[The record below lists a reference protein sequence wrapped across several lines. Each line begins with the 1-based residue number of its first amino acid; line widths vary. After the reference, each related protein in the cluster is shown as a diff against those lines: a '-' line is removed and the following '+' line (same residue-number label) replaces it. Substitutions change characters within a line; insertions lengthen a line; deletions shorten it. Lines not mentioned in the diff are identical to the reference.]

1 VKIAILNSKASVFRV
16 RVIGILAIVLVA
28 LFGCASQ
35 PSPVDL
41 DGQGLSS
48 ATQPPSYEYVLGP
61 GDVLDIFIWRN
72 PDLNSTAVPIRP
84 DGNISAPLV
93 DEIAAAG
100 KTPKALAR
108 EIEQKLTHFIK
119 NPYVTVIVRQF
130 SGALKD
136 QVRVVGEA
144 ATPRALPYRTR
155 LTLLDVMISVGGLTE
170 FAAGNRAKVVRV
182 TDKGEVQIPVR
193 LADLLR
199 DGDISA
205 NIPMTPG
212 DIVIIPESWF

>member
-1 VKIAILNSKASVFRV
+1 MTAKNRAVEFRNIGVLATILVS
-16 RVIGILAIVLVA
+16 LW
-28 LFGCASQ
+28 GCAAQ
-35 PSPVDL
+35 TRTADL
-41 DGQGLSS
+41 AEQDSS
-48 ATQPPSYEYVLGP
+48 AVSGLPVYEYVLGP

-72 PDLNSTAVPIRP
+72 AELNTAGVPIRP

-93 DEIAAAG
+93 DEIVAAG

-119 NPYVTVIVRQF
+119 NPYVTIIVREF

-136 QVRVVGEA
+136 QIRVVGEA
-144 ATPRALPYRTR
+144 ATPSALPYRTR
-155 LTLLDVMISVGGLTE
+155 LSLLDVMIAVGGLTE
-170 FAAGNRAKVVRV
+170 FAAGNRAKIVRI
-182 TDKGEVQIPVR
+182 TKNGETQIPVR

-205 NIPMTPG
+205 NIQMVPG

>member
-1 VKIAILNSKASVFRV
+1 MVRKTLQNKSSKFRNRGGLVVILM
-16 RVIGILAIVLVA
+16 LLW
-28 LFGCASQ
+28 GCAAQ
-35 PSPVDL
+35 TQTADMVVLDPSAASNLPN
-41 DGQGLSS
+41 
-48 ATQPPSYEYVLGP
+48 YNYVLGP

-72 PDLNSTAVPIRP
+72 PELNSNGVPIRP

-93 DEIAAAG
+93 DEVVAAG

-108 EIEQKLTHFIK
+108 EIEQKLTQFIK
-119 NPYVTVIVRQF
+119 SPYVTVIVRQF

-136 QVRVVGEA
+136 QIRVVGEA

-155 LTLLDVMISVGGLTE
+155 LSLLDVMIAVGGLTE
-170 FAAGNRAKVVRV
+170 FAAGNRAKIVRV
-182 TDKGEVQIPVR
+182 TENGKVQIPVR

>member
-1 VKIAILNSKASVFRV
+1 VNNTTARNKVSETRN
-16 RVIGILAIVLVA
+16 IGILAGVL
-28 LFGCASQ
+28 LLLGGCATSPPTTELLVQ
-35 PSPVDL
+35 NPSAV
-41 DGQGLSS
+41 S
-48 ATQPPSYEYVLGP
+48 TPPTYDYVLGP

-72 PDLNSTAVPIRP
+72 AELNSNGVPIRP

-93 DEIAAAG
+93 DEVVAAG
-100 KTPKALAR
+100 KTPKVLAR

-130 SGALKD
+130 SGALTD
-136 QVRVVGEA
+136 QIRVVGEA

-155 LTLLDVMISVGGLTE
+155 LSLLDVMIAVGGLTE
-170 FAAGNRAKVVRV
+170 FAAGNRAKIVRV
-182 TDKGEVQIPVR
+182 TENGQVQIPIR
-193 LADLLR
+193 LADLLS

-205 NIPMTPG
+205 NIPMIPG

>member
-1 VKIAILNSKASVFRV
+1 MKKTTSMYWVIECRNLGALAAIL
-16 RVIGILAIVLVA
+16 VL
-28 LFGCASQ
+28 LWGCASQ
-35 PSPVDL
+35 NQPADL
-41 DGQGLSS
+41 IVQDP
-48 ATQPPSYEYVLGP
+48 ATVTNPPSYDYVLGP

-72 PDLNSTAVPIRP
+72 AELNSAGVPIRP

-93 DEIAAAG
+93 DEVVAAG
-100 KTPKALAR
+100 RTPKVLAR

-130 SGALKD
+130 RGALKD
-136 QVRVVGEA
+136 QIRVVGEA
-144 ATPRALPYRTR
+144 VTPSALPYRIR
-155 LTLLDVMISVGGLTE
+155 LSLLDVMISVGGLTE
-170 FAAGNRAKVVRV
+170 FAAGNRAKIIRA
-182 TDKGEVQIPVR
+182 TENGKVQIPVR